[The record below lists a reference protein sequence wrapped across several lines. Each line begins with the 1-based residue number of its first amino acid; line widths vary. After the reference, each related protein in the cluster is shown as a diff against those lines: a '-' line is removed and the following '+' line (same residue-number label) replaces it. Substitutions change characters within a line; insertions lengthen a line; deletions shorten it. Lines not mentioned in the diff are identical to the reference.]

1 MSRACGYIVEWR
13 MKSISKSFGC
23 TNDPCFAKTVLRCN
37 TKNYAILRLISCR
50 QRYKYLVSP
59 ASPGC
64 SFCEGHTSMK
74 TLNFLKKRY
83 VALKSGSRRSRRVTG
98 QRNVFNQLHQKY
110 GDDFQKRNNVRI
122 LIDGKKQL
130 AILLHSPARGEPYET
145 LKSQCWERGVLQHTT
160 CSTWCRTQSES

>member
-1 MSRACGYIVEWR
+1 
-13 MKSISKSFGC
+13 
-23 TNDPCFAKTVLRCN
+23 
-37 TKNYAILRLISCR
+37 
-50 QRYKYLVSP
+50 
-59 ASPGC
+59 
-64 SFCEGHTSMK
+64 MK

-145 LKSQCWERGVLQHTT
+145 LKSQCWECGVLQHTT
-160 CSTWCRTQSES
+160 CSACGVGLRVSHEKKKMKKTLSTVGRY